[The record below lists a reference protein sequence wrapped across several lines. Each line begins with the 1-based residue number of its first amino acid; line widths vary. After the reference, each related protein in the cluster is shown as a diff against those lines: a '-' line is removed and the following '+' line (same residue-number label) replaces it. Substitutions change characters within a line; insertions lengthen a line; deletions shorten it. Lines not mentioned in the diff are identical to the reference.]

1 MLALYGKSRPLA
13 TALTLSSGHGKIVGL
28 SIACLLPHKRNF
40 MSLSEP
46 QQLTEMFKRAE
57 RPLIVLPEHA
67 GVDHFSSAFGLSD
80 VLKKMG
86 KSTAVVSTAPLPK
99 VLSTLT
105 PDRVVHQNIPSLHDL
120 TIELDLSTAE
130 MESLRHEVKDGKL
143 TIHITPKAGMWK
155 TEHVDVRPSQ
165 YRYDLV
171 ICLGMEDLAAGGHV
185 FNDSADFFYQTP
197 IINIDH
203 STANEHY
210 GQVNF
215 VNVTAASVGEVCQEM
230 ILQINP
236 ALLDADIA
244 THFLTGMISKTK
256 SFKTRNVT
264 PKTLASASQLL
275 EAGARREEIIHH
287 LYRTRSVSTL
297 RLWGRALARLKSDP
311 RHRLVWTM
319 LSAQDFVH
327 AGADEADL
335 PEVIDELIATTPEAE
350 TVLLLYE
357 NAARNICGILR
368 AHHPAHAT
376 KLLSAFSATG
386 NAEEAHI
393 CLTATS
399 LVEAERRLIDGLT
412 K

>member
-1 MLALYGKSRPLA
+1 A
-13 TALTLSSGHGKIVGL
+13 T
-28 SIACLLPHKRNF
+28 
-40 MSLSEP
+40 
-46 QQLTEMFKRAE
+46 
-57 RPLIVLPEHA
+57 
-67 GVDHFSSAFGLSD
+67 
-80 VLKKMG
+80 
-86 KSTAVVSTAPLPK
+86 VVSNAGLPK
-99 VLSTLT
+99 VLATLAN
-105 PDRVVHQNIPSLHDL
+105 DRVVHQNIPNLHDL

-130 MESLRHEVKDGKL
+130 MESVRHDVQNGKL
-143 TIHITPKAGMWK
+143 IIYVTPKAGMWK
-155 TEHVDVRPSQ
+155 TEHVIVRPSR
-165 YRYDLV
+165 YSYDLIV
-171 ICLGMEDLAAGGHV
+171 CLGMEDLTACGHL

-244 THFLTGMISKTK
+244 TSFLTGMISKTK
-256 SFKTRNVT
+256 SFKTRSVT

-287 LYRTRSVSTL
+287 LYRTRSVPTL
-297 RLWGRALARLKSDP
+297 RLWGRALARLKNDQT
-311 RHRLVWTM
+311 HKLVWT
-319 LSAQDFVH
+319 LLTAQDFVH

-335 PEVIDELIATTPEAE
+335 PEVIDELITTTPEAE

-357 NAARNICGILR
+357 NAAHHICGILR
-368 AHHPAHAT
+368 AHPPAHAT
-376 KLLSAFSATG
+376 KLLSTFGATG
-386 NAEEAHI
+386 NAEEARV
-393 CLTATS
+393 CLTTMS

-412 K
+412 G